1 MNIDI
6 SIKNAMPEAIEEM
19 MEIAVKY
26 RNRSKEC
33 TILNRRITDDFDL
46 HLILNEVATHY
57 MVRVL
62 EDNNWN
68 SKDCWKILG
77 FNSNQTCKNWMAK
90 LNLMKRPSDK
100 NKIMKHHGGTGM
112 KHHRKGAA

>member
-6 SIKNAMPEAIEEM
+6 SIKDAMPEAIEEM

-46 HLILNEVATHY
+46 LLILNEVATHY

-62 EDNNWN
+62 EEHDWN
-68 SKDCWKILG
+68 PKYCWRILG

-100 NKIMKHHGGTGM
+100 NKVVKHHG
-112 KHHRKGAA
+112 KSIKEQHNV